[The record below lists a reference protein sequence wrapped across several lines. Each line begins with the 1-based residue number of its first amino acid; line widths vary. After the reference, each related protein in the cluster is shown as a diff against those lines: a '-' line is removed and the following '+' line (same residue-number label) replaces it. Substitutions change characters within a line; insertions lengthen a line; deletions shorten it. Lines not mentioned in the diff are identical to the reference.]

1 MGPGWHQVDTK
12 PALSWH
18 QVETLLAFGESA
30 RYIKELSELMEWKDR
45 TKFRAKYIS
54 PLQELE
60 LLAMTFRSKPKSS
73 KQQYYLS
80 EKESCF

>member
-1 MGPGWHQVDTK
+1 M
-12 PALSWH
+12 
-18 QVETLLAFGESA
+18 
-30 RYIKELSELMEWKDR
+30 ELMEWKDR

-60 LLAMTFRSKPKSS
+60 LLAMTFPAKPKSS

-80 EKESCF
+80 EKGRLLLERLNNREST